1 LTKGEEL
8 GIVYASR
15 ESLHELYYVSK
26 KEGVSLDEYISRAAA
41 LTAIENLK
49 FIETTYQID
58 LLALALMKQCK
69 IESIFDAYY
78 VAAALN
84 QVPDHTIISTDE
96 VFDRHNTRNKKN
108 TPTQTLNRCVNRG
121 SKIFSLT
128 YGPIGGHLNTPINSL
143 VRSTTKPNKTQ
154 K

>member
-1 LTKGEEL
+1 MIETDILYAYVKREDKLKPVAEKIIAKIVNGEL
-8 GIVYASR
+8 GIIYASR

-26 KEGVSLDEYISRAAA
+26 KEGVSLDEYIYRVAA

-58 LLALALMKQCK
+58 LLALALMKQYR

-78 VAAALN
+78 AATALN

-96 VFDRHNTRNKKN
+96 VFDAIPGIIRID
-108 TPTQTLNRCVNRG
+108 P
-121 SKIFSLT
+121 
-128 YGPIGGHLNTPINSL
+128 
-143 VRSTTKPNKTQ
+143 Q
-154 K
+154 KL

>member
-1 LTKGEEL
+1 MIETGMLYAYVKREDKLKPVADKVIAKIVNGEL

-58 LLALALMKQCK
+58 LLALALMKQYK

-78 VAAALN
+78 AATVLN

-96 VFDRHNTRNKKN
+96 LFDTIPRIKRIHPHK
-108 TPTQTLNRCVNRG
+108 L
-121 SKIFSLT
+121 
-128 YGPIGGHLNTPINSL
+128 
-143 VRSTTKPNKTQ
+143 
-154 K
+154 